1 MKLGITVNN
10 ERFAVFDPT
19 TGELLSLPNKKPTE
33 GSFIPVA
40 DSEVKGI
47 LEGRESMHFYYVHY
61 IKRANTYELRQR
73 SNHDIDS
80 YFVDDLIYELPTTG
94 DNPDIT
100 VTKNIKDTCWKIEIG
115 GDLEMNIL
123 AQKVS
128 LTNGHLSFSVTKK
141 DDPNILYKTLQ
152 FTFDKLIN
160 GNYIVLPFSEKFEF
174 DNEPISVY
182 TIKKFDSY
190 KYEVINEV

>member
-1 MKLGITVNN
+1 MKLGITVAS
-10 ERFAVFDPT
+10 ERYAVFDPI
-19 TGELLSLPNKKPTE
+19 TGELISLPNKKPTE

-40 DSEVKGI
+40 EDDVKGI

-61 IKRANTYELRQR
+61 IKRAKTYELRQR

-80 YFVDDLIYELPTTG
+80 YFVDDLIYDIPTEA

-100 VTKNIKDTCWKIEIG
+100 ITKNVKDTCWKFTIG

-123 AQKVS
+123 AQKIS
-128 LTNGHLSFSVTKK
+128 LTNSSISFSITKK
-141 DDPNILYKTLQ
+141 DDPNILYKTLR
-152 FTFDKLIN
+152 FSFDKLIN
-160 GNYIVLPFSEKFEF
+160 GKYLVLPFSDKFEF
-174 DNEPISVY
+174 DNEPVSVY

-190 KYEVINEV
+190 KYEVIK